1 LGKES
6 IYFDRSTSQFLGTK
20 EAIKQLHDTYKGID
34 VTCELN
40 KMALWLNS
48 SKGLRRKGNIAFI
61 MNWLNNATPSTAIA
75 ERTDPIDTT
84 LEPIMNDYRKDLW
97 KEREHILEFNTFRRQ
112 KKKSIFD

>member
-1 LGKES
+1 MSKE
-6 IYFDRSTSQFLGTK
+6 IVYFDRITSKFNIPEETL
-20 EAIKQLHDTYKGID
+20 EQLKHTYKGID
-34 VTCELN
+34 VAQELN
-40 KMALWLNS
+40 KMALWLSS

-61 MNWLNNATPSTAIA
+61 MNWLGNATPMLQTI

-84 LEPIMNDYRKDLW
+84 LEPIMNEYRKDLW